1 MIAAFRQEIRP
12 MLRLA
17 APLAM
22 AELGW
27 MSMGFVDAV
36 MAGRLGAAAIGAGSL
51 GNMLFFPIV
60 ICGTG
65 MLLGMDTLVAQA
77 FGASDDAAC
86 RRTLV
91 QGLWVAAGV
100 APVVAVLLAL
110 TIPLLRAVGTNPH
123 VMELLGPYIHALL
136 WGIPPLLCFAAFR
149 RYLQAM
155 NIVKPITFAVISA
168 NLLNFAGNWLF
179 MYGNWGA
186 PRLGLEGSGYSTS
199 ISRVY
204 IALVLLVA
212 VLRHQRIAPTARVLH
227 NKQTLPP
234 PSRSFSRLP
243 FSSLISAP
251 LRLRGKFT
259 FLFASGF
266 SGLGSGTPFS
276 WRPQFPI
283 IRRLLALGFPSAM
296 QILVEGAV
304 FGVVTVMA
312 ARFDEVSLAA
322 HSIAVNVISTTF
334 MVPLGISSAAAVRV
348 GQAVGRKSPHA
359 AAVSGWTALLLGAGF
374 MSAAGLALAIVPRW
388 IARLY
393 TPEAAVIAASAALL
407 RIAAL
412 FEIFDG
418 LQVVATGA
426 LRGLGD
432 TRTPALAHFAGY
444 WIVGMPVAWFLCFTY
459 GWGVTGIW
467 AGLTS
472 ALILIGVLLLVAWHR
487 EIKVA

>member
-1 MIAAFRQEIRP
+1 MSASFRQEIRP

-27 MSMGFVDAV
+27 MTMGFVDAL

-51 GNMLFFPIV
+51 GNMLFYPIV

-65 MLLGMDTLVAQA
+65 MLLGMDTLVSQA
-77 FGASDDAAC
+77 FGARDDAAC

-91 QGLWVAAGV
+91 QGLWVALGV
-100 APVVAVLLAL
+100 APVVALLLGL
-110 TIPLLRAVGTNPH
+110 TIPFLRAIGTNPR
-123 VMELLGPYIHALL
+123 VMELLGPYLRALL
-136 WGIPPLLCFAAFR
+136 WGVLPLFFYTAFR

-155 NIVKPITFAVISA
+155 DIVKPITFAVISA

-186 PRLGLEGSGYSTS
+186 PRLGLEGSGFSTS
-199 ISRVY
+199 ICRVY
-204 IALVLLVA
+204 IALVLL
-212 VLRHQRIAPTARVLH
+212 IAILH
-227 NKQTLPP
+227 ENRK
-234 PSRSFSRLP
+234 
-243 FSSLISAP
+243 SANPHP
-251 LRLRGKFT
+251 LVRW
-259 FLFASGF
+259 
-266 SGLGSGTPFS
+266 P
-276 WRPQFPI
+276 WRPQFSL
-283 IRRLLALGFPSAM
+283 IRRLMALGFPSAM
-296 QILVEGAV
+296 QMLVEGAV
-304 FGVVTVMA
+304 FSAVTVMA

-322 HSIAVNVISTTF
+322 HSIAVNVISITF

-348 GQAVGRKSPHA
+348 GHAVGREDPPGI
-359 AAVSGWTALLLGAGF
+359 AVSGWTALLLGAGF

-393 TPEAAVIAASAALL
+393 TPEAGVIAASAALL

-444 WIVGMPVAWFLCFTY
+444 WLVGMPVAYVLCFTY

-467 AGLTS
+467 VGLTS
-472 ALILIGVLLLVAWHR
+472 ALIPIGLLLLAAWHR
-487 EIKVA
+487 ARSFCPVA

>member
-27 MSMGFVDAV
+27 MAMGFVDTI

-51 GNMLFFPIV
+51 GSMLFYPIV
-60 ICGTG
+60 ICGVG
-65 MLLGMDTLVAQA
+65 MLAGMDTLVAQA
-77 FGASDDAAC
+77 FGARDDAAC

-100 APVVAVLLAL
+100 APVVALLLSL
-110 TIPLLRAVGTNPH
+110 TIPLLRAVGTNPR
-123 VMELLGPYIHALL
+123 VMELLGPFVHALL
-136 WGIPPLLCFAAFR
+136 WGVPPLLCYTVFR
-149 RYLQAM
+149 RYLQAR

-186 PRLGLEGSGYSTS
+186 PRLGLTGSGYSTS

-212 VLRHQRIAPTARVLH
+212 VLRHQHKCSSQAEPPAPPRA
-227 NKQTLPP
+227 
-234 PSRSFSRLP
+234 
-243 FSSLISAP
+243 SSLLALVGQALSPAN
-251 LRLRGKFT
+251 L
-259 FLFASGF
+259 AY
-266 SGLGSGTPFS
+266 
-276 WRPQFPI
+276 RPHFPI

-296 QILVEGAV
+296 QIFVEGAV
-304 FGVVTVMA
+304 FGAVTVMA
-312 ARFDEVSLAA
+312 SRFDEVSLAA
-322 HSIAVNVISTTF
+322 HSIAVNVISITF

-348 GQAVGRKSPHA
+348 GQAVGRKDPPGI
-359 AAVSGWTALLLGAGF
+359 AVSGWTALLLGAGF

-393 TPEAAVIAASAALL
+393 TPEVAVIGASAALL

-418 LQVVATGA
+418 LQVVAGGA

-432 TRTPALAHFAGY
+432 TRTPAIAHFVGY
-444 WIVGMPVAWFLCFTY
+444 WIIGMPVAWFLCFTY

-467 AGLTS
+467 VGLTS
-472 ALILIGVLLLVAWHR
+472 ALILIGTLLLAAWHR
-487 EIKVA
+487 ESRTGLPACPSP

>member
-1 MIAAFRQEIRP
+1 

-27 MSMGFVDAV
+27 MTMGFVDAL

-51 GNMLFFPIV
+51 GNMLFYPIV

-65 MLLGMDTLVAQA
+65 MLLGMDTLVSQA
-77 FGASDDAAC
+77 FGARDDAAC

-91 QGLWVAAGV
+91 QGLWVALGV
-100 APVVAVLLAL
+100 APVVALLLGL
-110 TIPLLRAVGTNPH
+110 TIPFLRAIGTNPR
-123 VMELLGPYIHALL
+123 VMELLGPYLRALL
-136 WGIPPLLCFAAFR
+136 WGVPPLLLYTVFR

-186 PRLGLEGSGYSTS
+186 PRLGLEGSGFSTS
-199 ISRVY
+199 ICRVY
-204 IALVLLVA
+204 IALVLL
-212 VLRHQRIAPTARVLH
+212 IAILH
-227 NKQTLPP
+227 ENRK
-234 PSRSFSRLP
+234 
-243 FSSLISAP
+243 SANPHP
-251 LRLRGKFT
+251 LVRW
-259 FLFASGF
+259 
-266 SGLGSGTPFS
+266 P
-276 WRPQFPI
+276 WRPQFSL
-283 IRRLLALGFPSAM
+283 IRRLMALGFPSAM
-296 QILVEGAV
+296 QMLVEGAV
-304 FGVVTVMA
+304 FSAVTVMA

-322 HSIAVNVISTTF
+322 HSIAVNVISITF

-348 GQAVGRKSPHA
+348 GQAVGRKSSRGA
-359 AAVSGWTALLLGAGF
+359 ALAGWTALLLGAGF
-374 MSAAGLALAIVPRW
+374 MSASGLALAIVPRW

-393 TPEAAVIAASAALL
+393 TPEAGVIAASAALL

-444 WIVGMPVAWFLCFTY
+444 WLVGMPVAYVLCFTY

-467 AGLTS
+467 VGLTS
-472 ALILIGVLLLVAWHR
+472 ALIPIGLLLLAAWHR
-487 EIKVA
+487 ARSFCPVA

>member
-1 MIAAFRQEIRP
+1 MIAGFRGFRHEIRP
-12 MLRLA
+12 MLHLA

-51 GNMLFFPIV
+51 GNMLFFPIA

-65 MLLGMDTLVAQA
+65 MLLGMDTLVAQS
-77 FGASDDAAC
+77 FGAKDATAC

-91 QGLWVAAGV
+91 QGLWMAAAL
-100 APVVAVLLAL
+100 APVVALLLAL
-110 TIPLLRAVGTNPH
+110 TIPLLRATGTNPR
-123 VMELLGPYIHALL
+123 VMELLGPFVRALL
-136 WGIPPLLCFAAFR
+136 WGVPPLLFYSAFR

-155 NIVKPITFAVISA
+155 NIVKPITFAVVSA
-168 NLLNFAGNWLF
+168 NLLNFAGNWLL

-186 PRLGLEGSGYSTS
+186 PRLGLEGSGISTS
-199 ISRVY
+199 LSRVY
-204 IALVLLVA
+204 IALVLLIA
-212 VLRHQRIAPTARVLH
+212 VLRHQRKSAYPH
-227 NKQTLPP
+227 LPANVGHASACQRP
-234 PSRSFSRLP
+234 LAGASF
-243 FSSLISAP
+243 
-251 LRLRGKFT
+251 
-259 FLFASGF
+259 
-266 SGLGSGTPFS
+266 LG
-276 WRPQFPI
+276 WRPQWPI
-283 IRRLLALGFPSAM
+283 IRRLIALGFPPAM

-322 HSIAVNVISTTF
+322 HSIAVNVISITF

-348 GQAVGRKSPHA
+348 GQAVGRKDPQGI
-359 AAVSGWTALLLGAGF
+359 AVSGWTALLLGAGF
-374 MSAAGLALAIVPRW
+374 MSSAGVALAFVPRW

-412 FEIFDG
+412 FEVFDG

-444 WIVGMPVAWFLCFTY
+444 WIIGMPVAYVLCFTY

-467 AGLTS
+467 VGLTS
-472 ALILIGVLLLVAWHR
+472 ALILIGLILLAAWHR
-487 EIKVA
+487 EIRSLSLSRDR

>member
-1 MIAAFRQEIRP
+1 MIAGFRGFRHEIRP
-12 MLRLA
+12 MLHLA

-51 GNMLFFPIV
+51 GNMLFFPIA

-65 MLLGMDTLVAQA
+65 MLLGMDTLVAQS
-77 FGASDDAAC
+77 FGAKDATAC

-91 QGLWVAAGV
+91 QGLWMAAAL
-100 APVVAVLLAL
+100 APVVALLLAL
-110 TIPLLRAVGTNPH
+110 TIPLLRAIGTNPRA
-123 VMELLGPYIHALL
+123 MELLGPFVDALL
-136 WGIPPLLCFAAFR
+136 WGVPPLLFYSAFR

-155 NIVKPITFAVISA
+155 NIVKPITFAVVSA
-168 NLLNFAGNWLF
+168 NLLNFGGNWLL

-186 PRLGLEGSGYSTS
+186 PRLGLEGSGISTS
-199 ISRVY
+199 LSRVY
-204 IALVLLVA
+204 IALVLLIA
-212 VLRHQRIAPTARVLH
+212 VLRHQRKSAYPHLPANVGHASACQRPLAGASFPGWHPQWPT
-227 NKQTLPP
+227 
-234 PSRSFSRLP
+234 
-243 FSSLISAP
+243 
-251 LRLRGKFT
+251 
-259 FLFASGF
+259 
-266 SGLGSGTPFS
+266 
-276 WRPQFPI
+276 

-322 HSIAVNVISTTF
+322 HSIAVNVISITF

-348 GQAVGRKSPHA
+348 GQAVGRKDPPGI
-359 AAVSGWTALLLGAGF
+359 AVSGWTALLRGAGL
-374 MSAAGLALAIVPRW
+374 MSPPVLALAIVPRW

-393 TPEAAVIAASAALL
+393 TPEVAVIGASAALL

-418 LQVVATGA
+418 LQVVAGGA

-432 TRTPALAHFAGY
+432 TRTPAIAHFVGY
-444 WIVGMPVAWFLCFTY
+444 WIIGMPVAWFLCFTY

-467 AGLTS
+467 VGLTS
-472 ALILIGVLLLVAWHR
+472 ALILIGTLLLAAWHR
-487 EIKVA
+487 EMKVAPSGD

>member
-1 MIAAFRQEIRP
+1 
-12 MLRLA
+12 
-17 APLAM
+17 
-22 AELGW
+22 
-27 MSMGFVDAV
+27 
-36 MAGRLGAAAIGAGSL
+36 
-51 GNMLFFPIV
+51 
-60 ICGTG
+60 
-65 MLLGMDTLVAQA
+65 
-77 FGASDDAAC
+77 
-86 RRTLV
+86 
-91 QGLWVAAGV
+91 
-100 APVVAVLLAL
+100 
-110 TIPLLRAVGTNPH
+110 
-123 VMELLGPYIHALL
+123 
-136 WGIPPLLCFAAFR
+136 
-149 RYLQAM
+149 M
-155 NIVKPITFAVISA
+155 NIVKPITFAVVSA

-204 IALVLLVA
+204 IALVLLIA
-212 VLRHQRIAPTARVLH
+212 VLRHQHKSSNL
-227 NKQTLPP
+227 
-234 PSRSFSRLP
+234 RLP
-243 FSSLISAP
+243 TTAP
-251 LRLRGKFT
+251 LRSRLR
-259 FLFASGF
+259 SEPRP
-266 SGLGSGTPFS
+266 LGSVSIVNKDARFN
-276 WRPQFPI
+276 WRPQWAL
-283 IRRLLALGFPSAM
+283 IRRLVALGFPSAM

-322 HSIAVNVISTTF
+322 HSIAVNVISITF

-348 GQAVGRKSPHA
+348 GQAVGRKSPPGI
-359 AAVSGWTALLLGAGF
+359 AVSGWTALLLGAGF

-432 TRTPALAHFAGY
+432 TRTPALAHLAGY
-444 WIVGMPVAWFLCFTY
+444 WLIGMPVAYVLCFSY

-467 AGLTS
+467 VGLTS
-472 ALILIGVLLLVAWHR
+472 ALILIGLILLVAWHR
-487 EIKVA
+487 EITSSASAL

>member
-1 MIAAFRQEIRP
+1 

-27 MSMGFVDAV
+27 MSMGFVDTI

-51 GNMLFFPIV
+51 GGVLFYPIV
-60 ICGTG
+60 ICGSG
-65 MLLGMDTLVAQA
+65 MLAGMDTLVSQA
-77 FGASDDAAC
+77 FGARDAAAC

-91 QGLWVAAGV
+91 QGLWIAAGLT
-100 APVVAVLLAL
+100 PVVCLLLAM
-110 TIPLLRAVGTNPH
+110 TIPLLRALGTNPR
-123 VMELLGPYIHALL
+123 VMDLLGPFLHALL
-136 WGIPPLLCFAAFR
+136 WGVLPLLFYTAFR

-155 NIVKPITFAVISA
+155 NIVKPITFAVVSA

-186 PRLGLEGSGYSTS
+186 PRLGLTGSGYSTS

-204 IALVLLVA
+204 IVLVLLIA
-212 VLRHQRIAPTARVLH
+212 VLRHQRRSEPRPGYPAGVGSDRAISHDAR
-227 NKQTLPP
+227 
-234 PSRSFSRLP
+234 
-243 FSSLISAP
+243 
-251 LRLRGKFT
+251 
-259 FLFASGF
+259 
-266 SGLGSGTPFS
+266 FS
-276 WRPQFPI
+276 WRPQWTL
-283 IRRLLALGFPSAM
+283 IRRLIALGFPSAM

-304 FGVVTVMA
+304 FAVVTVMA

-322 HSIAVNVISTTF
+322 HSIAVNVVSITF

-348 GQAVGRKSPHA
+348 GQAVGRKSPPGI
-359 AAVSGWTALLLGAGF
+359 AVSGWTALLLGAGF

-393 TPEAAVIAASAALL
+393 TPEAAVIAASAVLL

-418 LQVVATGA
+418 IQVVATGA

-432 TRTPALAHFAGY
+432 TRTPALAHLAGY
-444 WIVGMPVAWFLCFTY
+444 WLIGMPVAYGLCFSY

-467 AGLTS
+467 VGLTS
-472 ALILIGVLLLVAWHR
+472 ALIVVGLILLAAWHR
-487 EIKVA
+487 EMRATYLSRDG

>member
-1 MIAAFRQEIRP
+1 MIAGFRGFSGFTHEIRP

-27 MSMGFVDAV
+27 MLMGFVDAL

-51 GNMLFFPIV
+51 GNMLFYPIA

-65 MLLGMDTLVAQA
+65 MLLGMDTMVAQA
-77 FGASDDAAC
+77 FGAKDDAAC

-91 QGLWVAAGV
+91 QGLWIGAAV
-100 APVVAVLLAL
+100 APVVALLLAL
-110 TIPLLRAVGTNPH
+110 TIPLLHATGTNPR
-123 VMELLGPYIHALL
+123 VMELLGPYLHALL
-136 WGIPPLLCFAAFR
+136 WGVLPLLFYTAFR

-155 NIVKPITFAVISA
+155 NIVKPITFAVVSA
-168 NLLNFAGNWLF
+168 NLLNFAGNWFL

-186 PRLGLEGSGYSTS
+186 PRLGLQGSGISTS

-204 IALVLLVA
+204 IALVLLIA
-212 VLRHQRIAPTARVLH
+212 VLHHERKVGQA
-227 NKQTLPP
+227 LPP
-234 PSRSFSRLP
+234 
-243 FSSLISAP
+243 AN
-251 LRLRGKFT
+251 
-259 FLFASGF
+259 
-266 SGLGSGTPFS
+266 FS
-276 WRPQFPI
+276 WRPHLPL
-283 IRRLLALGFPSAM
+283 IRRLIALGFPSAM

-322 HSIAVNVISTTF
+322 HSIAVNVISFTF

-348 GQAVGRKSPHA
+348 GQAVGRKHPA
-359 AAVSGWTALLLGAGF
+359 GVAVSGWTALLLGAGF
-374 MSAAGLALAIVPRW
+374 MGAAGLALALVPRW

-393 TPEAAVIAASAALL
+393 TPEATVIAASAALL

-432 TRTPALAHFAGY
+432 TRTPALAHLAGY
-444 WIVGMPVAWFLCFTY
+444 WVIGMPVAYVLCFSY

-467 AGLTS
+467 VGLTS
-472 ALILIGVLLLVAWHR
+472 ALILIGLILLGVWRR
-487 EIKVA
+487 EMKVV

>member
-1 MIAAFRQEIRP
+1 MIEGFRKEIRP

-27 MSMGFVDAV
+27 MAMGFVDTL

-51 GNMLFFPIV
+51 GGMLFYPIV

-65 MLLGMDTLVAQA
+65 MLAGMDTLVAQA
-77 FGASDDAAC
+77 FGSRDDAAC

-91 QGLWVAAGV
+91 QGLWIALGV
-100 APVVAVLLAL
+100 APVVALLLAL
-110 TIPLLRAVGTNPH
+110 TIPLLRAIGTNPR
-123 VMELLGPYIHALL
+123 VMELLGPFVHALL
-136 WGIPPLLCFAAFR
+136 WGVPPLLFYTVFR
-149 RYLQAM
+149 RYLQARD
-155 NIVKPITFAVISA
+155 IVRPITFAVVSA

-186 PRLGLEGSGYSTS
+186 PRLGLQGSGFSTS
-199 ISRVY
+199 ISRLY
-204 IALVLLVA
+204 IALVLLIA
-212 VLRHQRIAPTARVLH
+212 VLRHEQKSG
-227 NKQTLPP
+227 N
-234 PSRSFSRLP
+234 SRLRFEWHP
-243 FSSLISAP
+243 HWA
-251 LRLRGKFT
+251 
-259 FLFASGF
+259 A
-266 SGLGSGTPFS
+266 
-276 WRPQFPI
+276 
-283 IRRLLALGFPSAM
+283 IRRLIALGFPSAM
-296 QILVEGAV
+296 QILAEGAV
-304 FGVVTVMA
+304 FGTVTVMA

-322 HSIAVNVISTTF
+322 HSIAVNVISITF

-348 GQAVGRKSPHA
+348 GQAVGRKSRPGI
-359 AAVSGWTALLLGAGF
+359 AVSGWTALLLGAGF
-374 MSAAGLALAIVPRW
+374 MSAAGLALAFVPRW

-393 TPEAAVIAASAALL
+393 TPEAAVIAASATLL

-432 TRTPALAHFAGY
+432 TRTPALAHLAGY
-444 WIVGMPVAWFLCFTY
+444 WIVGLPVAYVLCFSY

-467 AGLTS
+467 VGLTG
-472 ALILIGVLLLVAWHR
+472 ALIAVGMILLAAWHR
-487 EIKVA
+487 EMKAA

>member
-1 MIAAFRQEIRP
+1 MIAAFRTEIRP

-27 MSMGFVDAV
+27 MSMGFVDTL

-51 GNMLFFPIV
+51 GSMLFYPIA

-65 MLLGMDTLVAQA
+65 MLAGMDTLVAQS
-77 FGASDDAAC
+77 FGARDHAAC

-91 QGLWVAAGV
+91 QGLWIAAAV
-100 APVVAVLLAL
+100 APIVALLLAL
-110 TIPLLRAVGTNPH
+110 TIPLLRAIGTNPR
-123 VMELLGPYIHALL
+123 VMELLGPFVHALL
-136 WGIPPLLCFAAFR
+136 WGVLPLLCYTAFR

-155 NIVKPITFAVISA
+155 NIVKPITFAVVSA
-168 NLLNFAGNWLF
+168 NLLNFAGNWLL

-186 PRLGLEGSGYSTS
+186 PRLGLEGSGFSTS
-199 ISRVY
+199 IARVY
-204 IALVLLVA
+204 IALVLLIA
-212 VLRHQRIAPTARVLH
+212 VLRHQRASSNPH
-227 NKQTLPP
+227 LPAEVGQAIP
-234 PSRSFSRLP
+234 PANLTYRPHLP
-243 FSSLISAP
+243 L
-251 LRLRGKFT
+251 
-259 FLFASGF
+259 
-266 SGLGSGTPFS
+266 
-276 WRPQFPI
+276 
-283 IRRLLALGFPSAM
+283 IRRLIALGFPSAM

-322 HSIAVNVISTTF
+322 HSIAVNVISITF

-348 GQAVGRKSPHA
+348 GQAVGRKDPPGI
-359 AAVSGWTALLLGAGF
+359 AVSGWTALLLGAGF
-374 MSAAGLALAIVPRW
+374 MSAAGLALAFIPRW

-393 TPEAAVIAASAALL
+393 TPEAAVVAASAALL

-432 TRTPALAHFAGY
+432 TRTPALAHLAGY
-444 WIVGMPVAWFLCFTY
+444 WIVGMPVAYVLCIPY

-467 AGLTS
+467 VGLTS
-472 ALILIGVLLLVAWHR
+472 ALILIGLILLAAWHR
-487 EIKVA
+487 EIQVA

>member
-1 MIAAFRQEIRP
+1 MIAGFRGFRHEIRP
-12 MLRLA
+12 MLHLA

-51 GNMLFFPIV
+51 GNMLFFPIA

-65 MLLGMDTLVAQA
+65 MLLGMDTLVAQS
-77 FGASDDAAC
+77 FGAKDAAAC

-91 QGLWVAAGV
+91 QGLWIAAAL
-100 APVVAVLLAL
+100 APVVALLLAL
-110 TIPLLRAVGTNPH
+110 TIPLLRATGTNPR
-123 VMELLGPYIHALL
+123 VMELLGPFVDALL
-136 WGIPPLLCFAAFR
+136 WGVPPLLFYSAFR

-155 NIVKPITFAVISA
+155 NIVKPITFAVVSA
-168 NLLNFAGNWLF
+168 NLLNFGGNWLL

-186 PRLGLEGSGYSTS
+186 PRLGLEGSGFSTS
-199 ISRVY
+199 ISRLY
-204 IALVLLVA
+204 IALVLLIA
-212 VLRHQRIAPTARVLH
+212 VLRHHRKSAYPHLPAKVGHASACQRPLAGA
-227 NKQTLPP
+227 
-234 PSRSFSRLP
+234 SF
-243 FSSLISAP
+243 
-251 LRLRGKFT
+251 
-259 FLFASGF
+259 
-266 SGLGSGTPFS
+266 LG
-276 WRPQFPI
+276 WRPQWPI
-283 IRRLLALGFPSAM
+283 IRRLIALGFPSAM

-322 HSIAVNVISTTF
+322 HSIAVNVISITF

-348 GQAVGRKSPHA
+348 GQAVGRKDPQGI
-359 AAVSGWTALLLGAGF
+359 AVSGWTALLLGAGF
-374 MSAAGLALAIVPRW
+374 MSSAGVALAFVPRW

-412 FEIFDG
+412 FEVFDG

-444 WIVGMPVAWFLCFTY
+444 WIIGMPVAYVLCFTY

-467 AGLTS
+467 VGLTS
-472 ALILIGVLLLVAWHR
+472 ALILIGLILLAAWHR
-487 EIKVA
+487 EIRSLSLSRDR

>member
-27 MSMGFVDAV
+27 MAMGFVDTI
-36 MAGRLGAAAIGAGSL
+36 MAGRLGAASIGAGSL
-51 GNMLFFPIV
+51 GGMLFYPIA

-65 MLLGMDTLVAQA
+65 MLAGMDTLVAQA
-77 FGASDDAAC
+77 FGARDDAAC

-91 QGLWVAAGV
+91 QGLWIAAGV
-100 APVVAVLLAL
+100 APVVALLLAL
-110 TIPLLRAVGTNPH
+110 TVPLLRAIGTNPRI
-123 VMELLGPYIHALL
+123 MELLGPFVHALL
-136 WGIPPLLCFAAFR
+136 WGVLPLLFYAAFR

-168 NLLNFAGNWLF
+168 NFLNFAGNWLF

-186 PRLGLEGSGYSTS
+186 PRLGLEGSGFSTS

-204 IALVLLVA
+204 IAFVLLVA
-212 VLRHQRIAPTARVLH
+212 VLHHERTARL
-227 NKQTLPP
+227 
-234 PSRSFSRLP
+234 RSRLGTELDSEP
-243 FSSLISAP
+243 RPS
-251 LRLRGKFT
+251 
-259 FLFASGF
+259 
-266 SGLGSGTPFS
+266 GSGGAVVYDARFG
-276 WRPQFPI
+276 WRPQWTL
-283 IRRLLALGFPSAM
+283 IRRLIALGFPSAM
-296 QILVEGAV
+296 QILAEGAV
-304 FGVVTVMA
+304 FGIVTVMA

-322 HSIAVNVISTTF
+322 HSIAVNVISITY

-348 GQAVGRKSPHA
+348 GQAVGRKSPHGI
-359 AAVSGWTALLLGAGF
+359 AVSGWTALLLGAGF
-374 MSAAGLALAIVPRW
+374 MGSAGLALALVPRW

-432 TRTPALAHFAGY
+432 TRTPALAHLAGY
-444 WIVGMPVAWFLCFTY
+444 WMIGLPVAYVLCFTY

-467 AGLTS
+467 VGLTS
-472 ALILIGVLLLVAWHR
+472 ALILIGLILLAAWHR
-487 EIKVA
+487 EMKVA

>member
-1 MIAAFRQEIRP
+1 MIAGFRGFRQEIRP

-51 GNMLFFPIV
+51 GNMLFYPIA

-77 FGASDDAAC
+77 FGARDESAC

-91 QGLWVAAGV
+91 QGLWTAAGV
-100 APVVAVLLAL
+100 APVVVLLLAL
-110 TIPLLRAVGTNPH
+110 TIPLLRATGTNPR
-123 VMELLGPYIHALL
+123 VMDLLGPYLHALL
-136 WGIPPLLCFAAFR
+136 WGVPPLLFFAAFR
-149 RYLQAM
+149 RYPQAM

-168 NLLNFAGNWLF
+168 NLLNLAGNWLL
-179 MYGNWGA
+179 MYGHWGA
-186 PRLGLEGSGYSTS
+186 PRLGLEGSGISTS
-199 ISRVY
+199 ISRFY
-204 IALVLLVA
+204 IALVLLIA
-212 VLRHQRIAPTARVLH
+212 VLRHQLRSEPRPGH
-227 NKQTLPP
+227 PP
-234 PSRSFSRLP
+234 
-243 FSSLISAP
+243 
-251 LRLRGKFT
+251 GV
-259 FLFASGF
+259 
-266 SGLGSGTPFS
+266 GSGSATPHDALFT
-276 WRPQFPI
+276 WRPQWPI
-283 IRRLLALGFPSAM
+283 IRRLIALGFPSAM

-304 FGVVTVMA
+304 FGIVTVMA

-348 GQAVGRKSPHA
+348 GQAVGRKDPQGI
-359 AAVSGWTALLLGAGF
+359 AVSGWTALLLGAGF
-374 MSAAGLALAIVPRW
+374 MGTAGVALAFVPRW

-393 TPEAAVIAASAALL
+393 TPEAAVIVASAALL

-432 TRTPALAHFAGY
+432 TRTPALAHLAGY
-444 WIVGMPVAWFLCFTY
+444 WIVGMPVAWLLCFTY

-467 AGLTS
+467 VGLTS
-472 ALILIGVLLLVAWHR
+472 ALILIGLILLAAWHR
-487 EIKVA
+487 EIATRARTD

>member
-1 MIAAFRQEIRP
+1 MIAGFRGFRHEIRP
-12 MLRLA
+12 MLHLA

-51 GNMLFFPIV
+51 GNMLFFPIA

-65 MLLGMDTLVAQA
+65 MLLGMDTLVAQS
-77 FGASDDAAC
+77 FGAKDATAC

-91 QGLWVAAGV
+91 QGLWMAAAL
-100 APVVAVLLAL
+100 APVVALLLAL
-110 TIPLLRAVGTNPH
+110 TIPLLRATGTNPR
-123 VMELLGPYIHALL
+123 VMELLGPFVRALL
-136 WGIPPLLCFAAFR
+136 WGVPPLLFYSAFR

-155 NIVKPITFAVISA
+155 NIVKPITFAVVSA
-168 NLLNFAGNWLF
+168 NLLNFGGNWLL

-186 PRLGLEGSGYSTS
+186 PRLGLEGSGFSTS
-199 ISRVY
+199 ISRLY
-204 IALVLLVA
+204 IALVLLIA
-212 VLRHQRIAPTARVLH
+212 VLRHHRKSAYPHLPAKVGHASACQRPLAGA
-227 NKQTLPP
+227 
-234 PSRSFSRLP
+234 SF
-243 FSSLISAP
+243 
-251 LRLRGKFT
+251 
-259 FLFASGF
+259 
-266 SGLGSGTPFS
+266 LG
-276 WRPQFPI
+276 WRPQWPI
-283 IRRLLALGFPSAM
+283 IRRLIALGFPSAI

-322 HSIAVNVISTTF
+322 HSIAVNVISITF

-348 GQAVGRKSPHA
+348 GQAVGRKDPQGI
-359 AAVSGWTALLLGAGF
+359 AVSGWTALLLGAGF
-374 MSAAGLALAIVPRW
+374 MSSAGVALAFVPRW

-412 FEIFDG
+412 FEVFDG

-444 WIVGMPVAWFLCFTY
+444 WIIGMPVAYVLCFTY

-467 AGLTS
+467 VGLTS
-472 ALILIGVLLLVAWHR
+472 ALILIGLILLAAWHR
-487 EIKVA
+487 EIRSLSLSRDR

>member
-27 MSMGFVDAV
+27 MAMGFVDAL

-51 GNMLFFPIV
+51 GNMLFYPIA
-60 ICGTG
+60 ICGSG
-65 MLLGMDTLVAQA
+65 MLLGMDTLVSQA
-77 FGASDDAAC
+77 FGATDDAAC

-91 QGLWVAAGV
+91 QGLWVAVGV
-100 APVVAVLLAL
+100 APVVALLLAL
-110 TIPLLRAVGTNPH
+110 TIPLLRAVGTNLR
-123 VMELLGPYIHALL
+123 VMELLVPYLHAML
-136 WGIPPLLCFAAFR
+136 WGVPPLLFYSAFR

-155 NIVKPITFAVISA
+155 NIVKPITFAVVSA

-186 PRLGLEGSGYSTS
+186 PRLGLTGSGYSTS

-212 VLRHQRIAPTARVLH
+212 ILRHRPPALVGHASACQRPLAGA
-227 NKQTLPP
+227 
-234 PSRSFSRLP
+234 
-243 FSSLISAP
+243 SSLSY
-251 LRLRGKFT
+251 
-259 FLFASGF
+259 
-266 SGLGSGTPFS
+266 
-276 WRPQFPI
+276 RPHFPI

-296 QILVEGAV
+296 QIFVEGAV
-304 FGVVTVMA
+304 FGAVTVMA
-312 ARFDEVSLAA
+312 SRFDEVSLAA
-322 HSIAVNVISTTF
+322 HSIAVNVISITF

-348 GQAVGRKSPHA
+348 GQAVGRKDPPGI
-359 AAVSGWTALLLGAGF
+359 AVSGWTALLLGAGF
-374 MSAAGLALAIVPRW
+374 MSTAGLALAIAPRW

-393 TPEAAVIAASAALL
+393 TPEVAVIGASAALL

-432 TRTPALAHFAGY
+432 TRTPALAHFVGY
-444 WIVGMPVAWFLCFTY
+444 WIIGMPVAWFLCFNY

-467 AGLTS
+467 VGLTS
-472 ALILIGVLLLVAWHR
+472 ALILIGSILLLAWHR
-487 EIKVA
+487 EMKMA

>member
-1 MIAAFRQEIRP
+1 
-12 MLRLA
+12 
-17 APLAM
+17 
-22 AELGW
+22 
-27 MSMGFVDAV
+27 V
-36 MAGRLGAAAIGAGSL
+36 
-51 GNMLFFPIV
+51 
-60 ICGTG
+60 
-65 MLLGMDTLVAQA
+65 
-77 FGASDDAAC
+77 
-86 RRTLV
+86 
-91 QGLWVAAGV
+91 
-100 APVVAVLLAL
+100 
-110 TIPLLRAVGTNPH
+110 
-123 VMELLGPYIHALL
+123 
-136 WGIPPLLCFAAFR
+136 PPLLFYSAFR

-186 PRLGLEGSGYSTS
+186 PRLGLEGSGFSTA

-204 IALVLLVA
+204 IALVLLIA
-212 VLRHQRIAPTARVLH
+212 ILRHQRKSASLDQPATRTFRAPTGYPLG
-227 NKQTLPP
+227 PE
-234 PSRSFSRLP
+234 RLP
-243 FSSLISAP
+243 EIEPAASRQ
-251 LRLRGKFT
+251 RL
-259 FLFASGF
+259 AY
-266 SGLGSGTPFS
+266 
-276 WRPQFPI
+276 RPHFPI

-296 QILVEGAV
+296 QILIEGAV
-304 FGVVTVMA
+304 FSAVTVMA

-322 HSIAVNVISTTF
+322 HSIAVNVVSITF

-348 GQAVGRKSPHA
+348 GQAVGRKDPPGI
-359 AAVSGWTALLLGAGF
+359 AVSGWTALLLGAGF

-393 TPEAAVIAASAALL
+393 TPEAAVIGASAALL

-467 AGLTS
+467 VGLTS
-472 ALILIGVLLLVAWHR
+472 ALILIGLLLLAAWHR
-487 EIKVA
+487 EMKVA

>member
-27 MSMGFVDAV
+27 MSMGFVDAL

-51 GNMLFFPIV
+51 GNMLFFPIA

-77 FGASDDAAC
+77 FGARDDAAC

-91 QGLWVAAGV
+91 QGLWIAVGV
-100 APVVAVLLAL
+100 APVVCLLLAL
-110 TIPLLRAVGTNPH
+110 TIPLLRAIGTNPR
-123 VMELLGPYIHALL
+123 VMELLGPFLHALL
-136 WGIPPLLCFAAFR
+136 WGVLPLLFYTAFR

-155 NIVKPITFAVISA
+155 NIVKPITFAVVSA
-168 NLLNFAGNWLF
+168 NLLNFGGNWLF

-204 IALVLLVA
+204 IALVLLIA
-212 VLRHQRIAPTARVLH
+212 VLRHQRKSAYPH
-227 NKQTLPP
+227 LPAMVGHASACQRP
-234 PSRSFSRLP
+234 LAGASF
-243 FSSLISAP
+243 
-251 LRLRGKFT
+251 
-259 FLFASGF
+259 
-266 SGLGSGTPFS
+266 LG
-276 WRPQFPI
+276 WRPQWTL
-283 IRRLLALGFPSAM
+283 IRNLITLGFPSAM

-304 FGVVTVMA
+304 FAVVTVMA

-322 HSIAVNVISTTF
+322 HSIAVNVVSITF

-348 GQAVGRKSPHA
+348 GQAVGRKSPA
-359 AAVSGWTALLLGAGF
+359 GVAVSGWTALLLGAGF
-374 MSAAGLALAIVPRW
+374 MSAAGLALAFVPRW

-393 TPEAAVIAASAALL
+393 TPEAAVIAASSALL

-432 TRTPALAHFAGY
+432 TRTPALAHLAGY
-444 WIVGMPVAWFLCFTY
+444 WLIGMPVAYVLCFSY

-467 AGLTS
+467 VGLTS
-472 ALILIGVLLLVAWHR
+472 ALILIGLILLVAWHR
-487 EIKVA
+487 EIASGSRRA

>member
-1 MIAAFRQEIRP
+1 

-27 MSMGFVDAV
+27 MSMGFVDAL

-51 GNMLFFPIV
+51 GNMLFFPIA

-65 MLLGMDTLVAQA
+65 MLLGMDTVVAQA
-77 FGASDDAAC
+77 FGARDEAAC
-86 RRTLV
+86 RHTLA
-91 QGLWVAAGV
+91 QGLWIAVGV
-100 APVVAVLLAL
+100 APVAVLLLAL
-110 TIPLLRAVGTNPH
+110 TIPLLRAVGTNPR
-123 VMELLGPYIHALL
+123 VMELLGPYLNSLL
-136 WGIPPLLCFAAFR
+136 WGVLPLLLFTAFR

-155 NIVKPITFAVISA
+155 NIVKPITFAVVSA
-168 NLLNFAGNWLF
+168 NLLNFAGNWVF

-186 PRLGLEGSGYSTS
+186 PRLGLEGSGFSTS

-212 VLRHQRIAPTARVLH
+212 VLRHQRKSGNPHLPATAPSGDEKECSSPAEPPAPPTA
-227 NKQTLPP
+227 
-234 PSRSFSRLP
+234 SRLP
-243 FSSLISAP
+243 AKVGQAP
-251 LRLRGKFT
+251 AGQRPLAG
-259 FLFASGF
+259 ASF
-266 SGLGSGTPFS
+266 PSFPADDTPFNY
-276 WRPQFPI
+276 RPRWAL
-283 IRRLLALGFPSAM
+283 IRRLIALGFPSAM

-322 HSIAVNVISTTF
+322 HSIAVNVISITF

-348 GQAVGRKSPHA
+348 GQAVGRKSSRGI
-359 AAVSGWTALLLGAGF
+359 AVSGWTALLLGAGF

-393 TPEAAVIAASAALL
+393 TPEAAVIGASAALL

-432 TRTPALAHFAGY
+432 TRTPALAHLAGY
-444 WIVGMPVAWFLCFTY
+444 WLIGMPIAYVLCFSY
-459 GWGVTGIW
+459 GWGVRGIW
-467 AGLTS
+467 VGLTS
-472 ALILIGVLLLVAWHR
+472 ALILIGLILLAAWHR
-487 EIKVA
+487 EITSGSRRD